1 MSAAELLSFIPLLLY
16 GVALADLFG
25 QWRRFFDKDYL
36 YWPYVLTTVIFTE
49 IAIWNIY
56 LFLVD
61 VQYAELMNY
70 FDYWAFLC
78 QPILFLL
85 IVHAFTPESETKDT
99 AAYFKKRMT
108 IIFVLFAIYIA
119 LHFLPGTGSTEQMNI
134 ARILGIVICLIIAF
148 TRYIP
153 LIYAFTIIWIFSL
166 FFR

>member
-25 QWRRFFDKDYL
+25 QWRRFFDKEYL

-56 LFLVD
+56 LFLLD
-61 VQYAELMNY
+61 VQDIELLSY
-70 FDYWAFLC
+70 YDYWTVLL
-78 QPILFLL
+78 QPILFVL
-85 IVHAFTPESETKDT
+85 IVHAFTPESEVKDT
-99 AAYFKKRMT
+99 ESYFRKRMT
-108 IIFVLFAIYIA
+108 MVFTLFAIYIA
-119 LHFLPGTGSTEQMNI
+119 LHFLPGMTGDPAMNYPRFFGV
-134 ARILGIVICLIIAF
+134 AICLIIAF

-153 LIYAFTIIWIFSL
+153 LVYIFTAIWVISL

>member
-36 YWPYVLTTVIFTE
+36 YWPYVLTTIIFTE

-56 LFLVD
+56 LFLVNVQD
-61 VQYAELMNY
+61 VELMSY
-70 FDYWAFLC
+70 FDYWTFLC

-99 AAYFKKRMT
+99 AAYFKKRMR
-108 IIFVLFAIYIA
+108 IVFVLFSIYIA
-119 LHFLPGTGSTEQMNI
+119 LHFLPGTGSTEQLNI
-134 ARILGIVICLIIAF
+134 ARILGVVIGLIIAY
-148 TRYIP
+148 TKYVP
-153 LIYAFTIIWIFSL
+153 LIYAFTVVWLISL

>member
-36 YWPYVLTTVIFTE
+36 YWPYVFTTIIFTE
-49 IAIWNIY
+49 VAIWNVY

-61 VQYAELMNY
+61 IQDAELLSY
-70 FDYWAFLC
+70 FDYWSFLC

-99 AAYFKKRMT
+99 ATYFKKRIT
-108 IIFVLFAIYIA
+108 IVFTLFAIYIA
-119 LHFLPGTGSTEQMNI
+119 LHFLPGMGDASELNLP
-134 ARILGIVICLIIAF
+134 RLLGIVICLVIAF
-148 TRYIP
+148 SRYIP
-153 LIYAFTIIWIFSL
+153 LVYVFAVIWVISL